1 MNIIKKEKD
10 ELRERYI
17 AERRAMDPTL
27 KLERDAAICRAAV
40 GLVSF
45 RYAQYVLLYAATDD
59 EINISGIAEAA
70 WRAGKSVAYPRCDKA
85 THTMK
90 YHIVTSED
98 ELSSDSYGIREPS
111 PDSPIY
117 DPEAESG
124 SAVCFVPGLLYD
136 RNGFRLGYGKG
147 FYDRYLSSFSGCK
160 IGVVYSDY
168 ILPTVPRGRYD
179 VALDILLTE
188 SGVKT
193 VRRPS

>member
-98 ELSSDSYGIREPS
+98 ELSPDSYGIREPS

-124 SAVCFVPGLLYD
+124 SAVCFVPGLLYEGTAFASATEKVFTTD
-136 RNGFRLGYGKG
+136 TSHRSRDVRSVWYTAITFFRPYRAE
-147 FYDRYLSSFSGCK
+147 D
-160 IGVVYSDY
+160 
-168 ILPTVPRGRYD
+168 TMW
-179 VALDILLTE
+179 LLIFC
-188 SGVKT
+188 
-193 VRRPS
+193 

>member
-10 ELRERYI
+10 ELREKYI
-17 AERRAMDPTL
+17 AKRRAMDSAL
-27 KLERDAAICRAAV
+27 KAQRDAAICRAAAE
-40 GLVSF
+40 LVSF

-70 WRAGKSVAYPRCDKA
+70 WRAGKTVAYPRCNKD

-98 ELSSDSYGIREPS
+98 ELSPDSYGIREPS
-111 PDSPIY
+111 PDLPVY
-117 DPEAESG
+117 DPAVASG
-124 SAVCFVPGLLYD
+124 SSLCFVPGLLYD
-136 RNGFRLGYGKG
+136 RNGYRLGYGKG

-168 ILPTVPRGRYD
+168 IIPSVPRGRYD

-193 VRRPS
+193 VRRT